1 MLNSVLISF
10 FYTDVSTDPIMKKLL
25 QAPFILLIVLVLG
38 VGLTV
43 MMVKNKP
50 PVQHSNAAMSPRTVD
65 VIRVQLLP
73 FRNRVSAY
81 GNVEPVI
88 SLQGKAELNGKITY
102 LHPDLRQGNSIAAGT
117 VVVRIEADDF
127 LVSLKQSEADL
138 QSNESTLLQLKEEH
152 KTTGRALKL
161 AKDNLRVGE
170 KELTRIQDI
179 WKKRLIAR
187 STLDSEEQKVIQLRQ
202 SVSDLQ
208 GQMNTYASRLSSE
221 AAKINRAREQV
232 KGQKTTLGR
241 TEILMPFDA
250 RVGEVPVEA
259 GEFVTA
265 GTVLFEALSL
275 DGVEINAQVPV
286 RQMRGLVRPLQNR
299 QLDLT
304 VDNLASTLDALQLQA
319 RVTLVGDQANAQWD
333 AEVLRFSESIDPQR
347 RTLGIVVAVDKPYAK
362 VIPGKRPPLLK
373 GMFTQVEISTPAH
386 DALVIPYK
394 ALHQGRVYLV
404 NAEDK
409 LEIRPVQVL
418 LLQGELAVIDTGLN
432 VGDQLIVNDL
442 IPVIPGMPLTARVDE
457 TLEAGLRSAATGVV
471 ADPSGAIA
479 E

>member
-1 MLNSVLISF
+1 
-10 FYTDVSTDPIMKKLL
+10 MKKLL
-25 QAPFILLIVLVLG
+25 QKPIILLIVLALG

-50 PVQHSNAAMSPRTVD
+50 AVQHNSTVMAPRTVD
-65 VIRVQLLP
+65 VIRVQSLP

-81 GNVEPVI
+81 GNVEPAI

-117 VVVRIEADDF
+117 VVVRIDADDF

-138 QSNESTLLQLKEEH
+138 QSNESTLRQLKEEQ

-170 KELTRIQDI
+170 NELARIQDI

-187 STLDSEEQKVIQLRQ
+187 STLDAEEQKVIQLRQ

-208 GQMNTYASRLSSE
+208 GQLNTYASRLSSE
-221 AAKINRAREQV
+221 AAKISRAREQV

-250 RVGEVPVEA
+250 RVGEVPVET

-265 GTVLFEALSL
+265 GTVLFEALNL

-286 RQMRGLVRPLQNR
+286 RQMRGLVQPFQNR

-304 VDNLASTLDALQLQA
+304 VDNLASALDALQLKA

-333 AEVLRFSESIDPQR
+333 AEVLRFTESIDPQR

-373 GMFTQVEISTPAH
+373 GMFTQVEISTPAN

-404 NAEDK
+404 GADGK
-409 LEIRPVQVL
+409 LEIRPVEVL
-418 LLQGELAVIDTGLN
+418 LLQGEMAVIDKGLRA
-432 VGDQLIVNDL
+432 GDQLIVNDL
-442 IPVIPGMPLTARVDE
+442 IPVIPGMPLKARIDNVLE
-457 TLEAGLRSAATGVV
+457 TDLRSAASGLVVSQPGVV
-471 ADPSGAIA
+471 T

>member
-1 MLNSVLISF
+1 
-10 FYTDVSTDPIMKKLL
+10 MKKLL
-25 QAPFILLIVLVLG
+25 QKPIILLIVLALG

-50 PVQHSNAAMSPRTVD
+50 AVQHNDTAMAPRTVD
-65 VIRVQLLP
+65 VIRVQSLP

-81 GNVEPVI
+81 GNVEPAI

-117 VVVRIEADDF
+117 VVVRIDADDF

-138 QSNESTLLQLKEEH
+138 KSNESTLRQLKEEQ

-170 KELTRIQDI
+170 NELARIQDI

-187 STLDSEEQKVIQLRQ
+187 STLDAEEQKVIQLRQ

-208 GQMNTYASRLSSE
+208 GQLNTYASRLSSE
-221 AAKINRAREQV
+221 AAKISRAREQV

-250 RVGEVPVEA
+250 RVGEVPVET

-265 GTVLFEALSL
+265 GTVLFEALNL
-275 DGVEINAQVPV
+275 DGIEINAQVPV
-286 RQMRGLVRPLQNR
+286 RQMRGLVQPLQNR

-304 VDNLASTLDALQLQA
+304 VDNLASELDALQLKA

-333 AEVLRFSESIDPQR
+333 AEVLRFTESIDPQR

-373 GMFTQVEISTPAH
+373 GMFTQVEISTPAN

-404 NAEDK
+404 DADGK
-409 LEIRPVQVL
+409 LEIRPVEVL
-418 LLQGELAVIDTGLN
+418 LLQGEMAVIDKGLSA
-432 VGDQLIVNDL
+432 GDQLIVNDL
-442 IPVIPGMPLTARVDE
+442 IPVIPGMPLKARIDDALE
-457 TLEAGLRSAATGVV
+457 TDLRSAASGVV
-471 ADPSGAIA
+471 ASQSGAIT

>member
-1 MLNSVLISF
+1 
-10 FYTDVSTDPIMKKLL
+10 MKKLL
-25 QAPFILLIVLVLG
+25 QKPIILLIVLALG

-50 PVQHSNAAMSPRTVD
+50 AVQHNSTAMAPRTVD
-65 VIRVQLLP
+65 VIRVQSLP

-81 GNVEPVI
+81 GNVEPAI
-88 SLQGKAELNGKITY
+88 SLQGKAELNGKITF

-117 VVVRIEADDF
+117 VVVRIDADDF

-138 QSNESTLLQLKEEH
+138 QSNESTLRQLKEEQ

-170 KELTRIQDI
+170 KELARIQDI

-187 STLDSEEQKVIQLRQ
+187 STLDAEEQKVIQLRQ

-208 GQMNTYASRLSSE
+208 GQMNTYASRLASE
-221 AAKINRAREQV
+221 AAKISRAREQV

-250 RVGEVPVEA
+250 RVGEVPVEI

-265 GTVLFEALSL
+265 GTVLFEALNL

-286 RQMRGLVRPLQNR
+286 RQMRGLVQPLQNR

-304 VDNLASTLDALQLQA
+304 VDNLASALDALQLKA

-333 AEVLRFSESIDPQR
+333 AEVLRFTESIDPQR

-373 GMFTQVEISTPAH
+373 GMFTQVEISTPAN

-404 NAEDK
+404 DADGK
-409 LEIRPVQVL
+409 LEIRPVEVL
-418 LLQGELAVIDTGLN
+418 LLQGEMAVIDKGLN
-432 VGDQLIVNDL
+432 AGDQLIVNDL
-442 IPVIPGMPLTARVDE
+442 IPVIPGMPLKARIDDALE
-457 TLEAGLRSAATGVV
+457 TDLRSAASGVV
-471 ADPSGAIA
+471 ASQSGVTT

>member
-1 MLNSVLISF
+1 
-10 FYTDVSTDPIMKKLL
+10 MKKLL
-25 QAPFILLIVLVLG
+25 QNPVILLIVLALG

-50 PVQHSNAAMSPRTVD
+50 AVQHNSTSLAPRTVD
-65 VIRVQLLP
+65 VIRVQSLP

-81 GNVEPVI
+81 GNVEPAI

-117 VVVRIEADDF
+117 VVVRIDADDF

-138 QSNESTLLQLKEEH
+138 QSNESTLRQLKEEQ

-170 KELTRIQDI
+170 KELSRIQDI

-187 STLDSEEQKVIQLRQ
+187 STLDVEEQKVIQLRQ

-208 GQMNTYASRLSSE
+208 GQLNTYASRLSSE
-221 AAKINRAREQV
+221 AAKISRAREQV

-250 RVGEVPVEA
+250 RVGEVPVET

-265 GTVLFEALSL
+265 GTVLFEALNL

-286 RQMRGLVRPLQNR
+286 RQMRGLVQPFQNR

-304 VDNLASTLDALQLQA
+304 VDNLASALDALQLKA

-333 AEVLRFSESIDPQR
+333 AEVLRFTESIDPQR

-373 GMFTQVEISTPAH
+373 GMFTQVEISTPAN

-404 NAEDK
+404 GADGK
-409 LEIRPVQVL
+409 LEIRPVEVL
-418 LLQGELAVIDTGLN
+418 LLQGEMAVIDKGLRA
-432 VGDQLIVNDL
+432 GDQLIVNDL
-442 IPVIPGMPLTARVDE
+442 IPVIPGMPLKARIDNVLE
-457 TLEAGLRSAATGVV
+457 TDLRSAASGLVVSQPGVV
-471 ADPSGAIA
+471 T

>member
-1 MLNSVLISF
+1 
-10 FYTDVSTDPIMKKLL
+10 MKKLL
-25 QAPFILLIVLVLG
+25 QKPIILLIVLALG

-50 PVQHSNAAMSPRTVD
+50 AVQHNDTAMAPRTVD
-65 VIRVQLLP
+65 VIRVQSLP

-81 GNVEPVI
+81 GNVEPAI

-117 VVVRIEADDF
+117 VVVRIDADDF

-138 QSNESTLLQLKEEH
+138 QSNESTLRQLKEEQ

-170 KELTRIQDI
+170 NELARIQDI

-187 STLDSEEQKVIQLRQ
+187 STLDAEEQKVIQLRQ

-208 GQMNTYASRLSSE
+208 GQLNTYASRLSSE
-221 AAKINRAREQV
+221 AAKISRAREQV

-250 RVGEVPVEA
+250 RVGEVPVET

-265 GTVLFEALSL
+265 GTVLFEALNL

-286 RQMRGLVRPLQNR
+286 RQMRGLVQPLQNR

-304 VDNLASTLDALQLQA
+304 VDNLASALDALQLKA

-333 AEVLRFSESIDPQR
+333 AEVLRFTESIDPQR

-373 GMFTQVEISTPAH
+373 GMFTQVEISTPAN

-404 NAEDK
+404 DADGK
-409 LEIRPVQVL
+409 LEIRPVEVL
-418 LLQGELAVIDTGLN
+418 LLQGEMAVIDKGLSA
-432 VGDQLIVNDL
+432 GDQLIVNDL
-442 IPVIPGMPLTARVDE
+442 IPVIPGMPLKARIDDALE
-457 TLEAGLRSAATGVV
+457 TDLRSAASGVV
-471 ADPSGAIA
+471 ASQSGAIT

>member
-1 MLNSVLISF
+1 
-10 FYTDVSTDPIMKKLL
+10 MKKLL
-25 QAPFILLIVLVLG
+25 QNPVILLIVLALG

-50 PVQHSNAAMSPRTVD
+50 AVQHNSTSLAPRTVD
-65 VIRVQLLP
+65 VIRVQSLP

-81 GNVEPVI
+81 GNVEPAI

-117 VVVRIEADDF
+117 VVVRIDADDF

-138 QSNESTLLQLKEEH
+138 QSNESTLRQLKEEQ

-170 KELTRIQDI
+170 KELARIQDI

-187 STLDSEEQKVIQLRQ
+187 STLDAEEQKVIQLRQ

-208 GQMNTYASRLSSE
+208 GQLNTYASRLSSE
-221 AAKINRAREQV
+221 EAKISRAREQV

-250 RVGEVPVEA
+250 RVGEVPVEM

-265 GTVLFEALSL
+265 GTVLFEALNL

-286 RQMRGLVRPLQNR
+286 RQMRGLVQPLQNR

-304 VDNLASTLDALQLQA
+304 VDNLASALDALQLKA

-333 AEVLRFSESIDPQR
+333 AEVLRFTESIDPQR

-373 GMFTQVEISTPAH
+373 GMFTQVEISTPAN

-404 NAEDK
+404 DADGK
-409 LEIRPVQVL
+409 LEIRPVEVL
-418 LLQGELAVIDTGLN
+418 LLQGEMAVIDKGLN
-432 VGDQLIVNDL
+432 AGDQLIVNDL
-442 IPVIPGMPLTARVDE
+442 IPVIPGMPLKARIDDALE
-457 TLEAGLRSAATGVV
+457 TDLRSAASGVV
-471 ADPSGAIA
+471 ASQSGVTT

>member
-1 MLNSVLISF
+1 
-10 FYTDVSTDPIMKKLL
+10 MKKLL
-25 QAPFILLIVLVLG
+25 QKPIILLIVLALG

-50 PVQHSNAAMSPRTVD
+50 AVQHNSTVMAPRTVD
-65 VIRVQLLP
+65 VIRVQSLP

-81 GNVEPVI
+81 GNVEPAI

-117 VVVRIEADDF
+117 VVVRIDADDF

-138 QSNESTLLQLKEEH
+138 QSNESTLRQLKEEQ

-170 KELTRIQDI
+170 NELARIQDI

-187 STLDSEEQKVIQLRQ
+187 STLDAEEQKVIQLRQ

-208 GQMNTYASRLSSE
+208 GQLNTYASRLSSE
-221 AAKINRAREQV
+221 AAKISRAREQV

-250 RVGEVPVEA
+250 RVGEVPVET

-265 GTVLFEALSL
+265 GTVLFEALNL

-286 RQMRGLVRPLQNR
+286 RQMRGLVQPLQNR

-304 VDNLASTLDALQLQA
+304 VDNLASALDALQLKA

-333 AEVLRFSESIDPQR
+333 AEVLRFTESIDPQR

-373 GMFTQVEISTPAH
+373 GMFTQVEISTPAN

-404 NAEDK
+404 DADGK
-409 LEIRPVQVL
+409 LEIRPVEVL
-418 LLQGELAVIDTGLN
+418 LLQGEMAVIDKGLSA
-432 VGDQLIVNDL
+432 GDQLIVNDL
-442 IPVIPGMPLTARVDE
+442 IPVIPGMPLKARIDDALE
-457 TLEAGLRSAATGVV
+457 TDLRSAASGVV
-471 ADPSGAIA
+471 ASQSGAIT

>member
-1 MLNSVLISF
+1 
-10 FYTDVSTDPIMKKLL
+10 MKKLL
-25 QAPFILLIVLVLG
+25 QKPIILLIVLALG

-50 PVQHSNAAMSPRTVD
+50 AVQHNSTVMAPRTVD
-65 VIRVQLLP
+65 VIRVQSLP

-81 GNVEPVI
+81 GNVEPAI

-117 VVVRIEADDF
+117 VVVRIDADDF

-138 QSNESTLLQLKEEH
+138 QSNESTLRQLKEEQ

-170 KELTRIQDI
+170 NELARIQDI

-187 STLDSEEQKVIQLRQ
+187 STLDAEEQKVIQLRQ

-208 GQMNTYASRLSSE
+208 GQLNTYASRLSSE
-221 AAKINRAREQV
+221 AAKISRAREQV

-250 RVGEVPVEA
+250 RVGEVPVET

-265 GTVLFEALSL
+265 GTVLFEALNL

-286 RQMRGLVRPLQNR
+286 RQMRGLVQPLQNR

-304 VDNLASTLDALQLQA
+304 VDNLASALDALQLKA

-333 AEVLRFSESIDPQR
+333 AEVLRFTESIDPQR

-373 GMFTQVEISTPAH
+373 GMFTQVEISTPAN

-404 NAEDK
+404 DADGK
-409 LEIRPVQVL
+409 LEIRPVEVL
-418 LLQGELAVIDTGLN
+418 LLQGEMAVIDKGLN
-432 VGDQLIVNDL
+432 AGDQLIVNDL
-442 IPVIPGMPLTARVDE
+442 IPVIPGMPLKARIDDALE
-457 TLEAGLRSAATGVV
+457 TDLRSAASGVV
-471 ADPSGAIA
+471 ASQSGVTT

>member
-1 MLNSVLISF
+1 
-10 FYTDVSTDPIMKKLL
+10 MKKLL
-25 QAPFILLIVLVLG
+25 QNPIILLIVLALG

-50 PVQHSNAAMSPRTVD
+50 AVQHNSTAMAPRTVD
-65 VIRVQLLP
+65 VIRVQSLP

-81 GNVEPVI
+81 GNVEPAI
-88 SLQGKAELNGKITY
+88 SLQGKAELNGKITF

-117 VVVRIEADDF
+117 VVVRIDADDF

-138 QSNESTLLQLKEEH
+138 QSNESTLRQLKEEQ

-170 KELTRIQDI
+170 KELARIQDI

-187 STLDSEEQKVIQLRQ
+187 STLDAEEQKVIQLRQ

-208 GQMNTYASRLSSE
+208 GQMNTYASRLASE
-221 AAKINRAREQV
+221 AAKISRAREQV

-250 RVGEVPVEA
+250 RVGEVPVEI

-265 GTVLFEALSL
+265 GTVLFEALNL

-286 RQMRGLVRPLQNR
+286 RQMRGLVQPLQNR

-304 VDNLASTLDALQLQA
+304 VDNLASALDALQLKA

-333 AEVLRFSESIDPQR
+333 AEVLRFTESIDPQR

-373 GMFTQVEISTPAH
+373 GMFTQVEISTPAN

-404 NAEDK
+404 DADGK
-409 LEIRPVQVL
+409 LEIRPVEVL
-418 LLQGELAVIDTGLN
+418 LLQGEMAVIDKGLN
-432 VGDQLIVNDL
+432 AGDQLIVNDL
-442 IPVIPGMPLTARVDE
+442 IPVIPGMPLKARIDDALE
-457 TLEAGLRSAATGVV
+457 TDLRSAASGVV
-471 ADPSGAIA
+471 ASQSGVTT

>member
-1 MLNSVLISF
+1 
-10 FYTDVSTDPIMKKLL
+10 MKKLL
-25 QAPFILLIVLVLG
+25 QNPIILLIVLALG

-50 PVQHSNAAMSPRTVD
+50 AVQHNSTAMAQRTVD
-65 VIRVQLLP
+65 VIRVQSLP
-73 FRNRVSAY
+73 FRNRVRAY
-81 GNVEPVI
+81 GNVEPAI

-117 VVVRIEADDF
+117 VVVRIDADDF

-138 QSNESTLLQLKEEH
+138 QSNESTLRQLQEEQ
-152 KTTGRALKL
+152 KTTRRALKL
-161 AKDNLRVGE
+161 AQDNLRVGE
-170 KELTRIQDI
+170 KELARIQDI

-187 STLDSEEQKVIQLRQ
+187 STLDAEEQKVIQLRQ

-208 GQMNTYASRLSSE
+208 GQLNTYASRLSSE
-221 AAKINRAREQV
+221 TAKITRAREQV

-241 TEILMPFDA
+241 TEIVMPFDA

-265 GTVLFEALSL
+265 GTVLFEALNL

-286 RQMRGLVRPLQNR
+286 RQMRGLVQPLQNR

-304 VDNLASTLDALQLQA
+304 VDNLASALDALQLKA

-333 AEVLRFSESIDPQR
+333 AEVLRFTESIDPQR

-373 GMFTQVEISTPAH
+373 GMFTQVEISTPAN

-404 NAEDK
+404 DADGK
-409 LEIRPVQVL
+409 LEIRPVEVL
-418 LLQGELAVIDTGLN
+418 LLQGEMAVIDKGLSA
-432 VGDQLIVNDL
+432 GDQLIVNDL
-442 IPVIPGMPLTARVDE
+442 IPVIPGMPLKARIDSVLE
-457 TLEAGLRSAATGVV
+457 TDLRSAASGVV
-471 ADPSGAIA
+471 ASQPGVVA